1 MRRGVRGACARV
13 REEVAR
19 IASRSH
25 RNDRNDRRDR
35 MTCGAVDV
43 MDVTYVADV
52 GHDCI
57 YKVWRR

>member
-1 MRRGVRGACARV
+1 MGALRGALRVRGARAECARCV
-13 REEVAR
+13 
-19 IASRSH
+19 S
-25 RNDRNDRRDR
+25 RNDRRDR

>member
-1 MRRGVRGACARV
+1 MGALRGALRVRGARAECARCV
-13 REEVAR
+13 
-19 IASRSH
+19 S
-25 RNDRNDRRDR
+25 RNDRNDRRDW